1 MQVVCEKWLMKPVLC
16 NAYFKLCGDI
26 FRLQFDGCF
35 LDNFKIPGAKDFH
48 RQDTLRF
55 INPETLSK

>member
-1 MQVVCEKWLMKPVLC
+1 MKPVLC